1 MGAGGQLGGQL
12 EVVQAYWKTAAVF
25 TCLYLLAESH
35 MHFCN
40 LRNELTS
47 FFKKRISVAVLIL
60 KKQSMIK

>member
-47 FFKKRISVAVLIL
+47 FF
-60 KKQSMIK
+60 